1 MAKDFTGSLDQA
13 QRFLDQYE
21 PIMAAYVLRDLE
33 ITAQAGLD
41 RLMWVANQYGCVHN
55 DIQPVIHQLRELNT
69 KNLENHDSIDR

>member
-1 MAKDFTGSLDQA
+1 MLVKGFTGSLDQA

-33 ITAQAGLD
+33 ITKQAGLD

-55 DIQPVIHQLRELNT
+55 DIQPVVHQLRELNA
-69 KNLENHDSIDR
+69 KNLAEVES